1 MKIQTGS
8 LCYPGLQH
16 EWPAWAS
23 LVTLSCSLVSG
34 YIGPNPL
41 QVGGNLSERTK
52 TLKSTISIQRIYLL
66 GKMDDLICQILIFDS
81 NIQYNLASQ
90 IILFSTL
97 ENFLFAAVNFQ
108 EDH

>member
-16 EWPAWAS
+16 QWPAWAS

-41 QVGGNLSERTK
+41 HVGGDLSERTK

-66 GKMDDLICQILIFDS
+66 GKMDDLICQISIFDS
-81 NIQYNLASQ
+81 IIQYHLA
-90 IILFSTL
+90 
-97 ENFLFAAVNFQ
+97 
-108 EDH
+108 